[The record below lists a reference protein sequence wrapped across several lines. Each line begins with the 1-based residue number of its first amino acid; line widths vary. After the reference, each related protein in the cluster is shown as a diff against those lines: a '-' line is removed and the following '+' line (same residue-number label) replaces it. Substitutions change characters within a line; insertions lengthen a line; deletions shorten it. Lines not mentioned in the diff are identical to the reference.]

1 MSQSTERVAVVTGG
15 SLGIGEAIS
24 TQLLDLGWKVH
35 VLARQA
41 SNYVHAGHDGC
52 RVHDVDVR
60 DIKAIKESA
69 DAVASSSGHVDA
81 LVLCAGVGYPTPL
94 ASASRAQYDELF
106 DTNVAGSIFSTQAF
120 APLLRDGEAVITF
133 VSSIA
138 GRRGFADW
146 SLYCASK
153 HALEG
158 FAASM
163 RDELRPR
170 RIRVTCIQPGSV
182 DTPSYDHLQPEEKKE
197 FMDPES
203 IAELAV
209 VAIQLPRQ
217 ACVETLFVNNAVG
230 DL

>member
-1 MSQSTERVAVVTGG
+1 MSESTERVAVVTGG

-24 TQLLDLGWKVH
+24 TLLLHLGWRVH
-35 VLARQA
+35 VLARRA
-41 SNYVHAGHDGC
+41 SSCAHAAHDGC
-52 RVHDVDVR
+52 IVHDVDIR
-60 DIKAIKESA
+60 DIDAIKESA
-69 DAVASSSGHVDA
+69 DTVASSSGHVDA

-94 ASASRAQYDELF
+94 VSVSRAQYDELC
-106 DTNVAGSIFSTQAF
+106 DTNVAGAVFSTQAF

-158 FAASM
+158 FAASI
-163 RDELRPR
+163 REEFRAR

-182 DTPSYDHLQPEEKKE
+182 DTPSYDHLPPEEKKE
-197 FMDPES
+197 FMDARS
-203 IAELAV
+203 IAELT
-209 VAIQLPRQ
+209 VAAIRLPRQ
-217 ACVETLFVNNAVG
+217 ACVETLFINNAAG

>member
-1 MSQSTERVAVVTGG
+1 MSQVTERVAVITGG

-24 TQLLDLGWKVH
+24 TQLLNLGWKVH
-35 VLARQA
+35 VLARRA
-41 SNYVHAGHDGC
+41 SSYAHAGHDGC
-52 RVHDVDVR
+52 CTHDVDVR
-60 DIKAIKESA
+60 DLDAIKETA

-94 ASASRAQYDELF
+94 SSASRAQYEELF
-106 DTNVAGSIFSTQAF
+106 DTNVAGSIISVQAF
-120 APLLRDGEAVITF
+120 APLLRDGEALITF
-133 VSSIA
+133 ISSIA
-138 GRRGFADW
+138 GRRGFANW
-146 SLYCASK
+146 SMYCASK

-158 FAASM
+158 FAASI

-182 DTPSYDHLQPEEKKE
+182 DTPSYDHLHPEEKKE

-203 IAELAV
+203 IAELTVA
-209 VAIQLPRQ
+209 AIQLPRQ

>member
-1 MSQSTERVAVVTGG
+1 MNQTTQRVAVITGG

-24 TQLLDLGWKVH
+24 TQLLNLGWRVH
-35 VLARQA
+35 ILARRA
-41 SNYVHAGHDGC
+41 SSYVHSDHYGC
-52 RVHDVDVR
+52 RTHDVDVR
-60 DIKAIKESA
+60 DLDAIKEA
-69 DAVASSSGHVDA
+69 AETVAGSSGHVDA

-94 ASASRAQYDELF
+94 TSASRVQYDELF

-138 GRRGFADW
+138 GRRGFSDW

-163 RDELRPR
+163 REELRPR
-170 RIRVTCIQPGSV
+170 RIRVTSVQPGSV
-182 DTPSYDHLQPEEKKE
+182 DTPSYDHLQPEEKRE
-197 FMDPES
+197 FMDPVS
-203 IAELAV
+203 IAELTV
-209 VAIQLPRQ
+209 TAIQLPPQ

>member
-1 MSQSTERVAVVTGG
+1 MNQTIERVAVITGG

-24 TQLLDLGWKVH
+24 TQLLNLGWRVH
-35 VLARQA
+35 ILARRA
-41 SNYVHAGHDGC
+41 SSYVHSDHYGC
-52 RVHDVDVR
+52 CTHDVDVR
-60 DIKAIKESA
+60 DLDAIKEA
-69 DAVASSSGHVDA
+69 AEAVASSSGHVDA

-94 ASASRAQYDELF
+94 TSASRVQYDELF
-106 DTNVAGSIFSTQAF
+106 DTNVAGAIFSTQVF

-138 GRRGFADW
+138 GRRGFSDW

-170 RIRVTCIQPGSV
+170 RIRVTSVQPGSV
-182 DTPSYDHLQPEEKKE
+182 DTPSYDHLQPEEKRE
-197 FMDPES
+197 FMDPVS
-203 IAELAV
+203 IAELTV
-209 VAIQLPRQ
+209 TAIQLPPQ